1 MPASPLLGTLLGKVT
16 QEADLRTRVLSC
28 GVIDKSPR
36 RGEGPRQGLT
46 SEKSRGH
53 VRPRAGGMDAG
64 ESSFYHHVWTIS
76 VAGPCRRRLT
86 REKAGPP
93 PFQGV
98 PRWEQKLKCA
108 GCGVGHS
115 TRHAPWG
122 TSLEVQWL
130 GIHLPGKGVQVS
142 SLVRELR
149 SHMLPGVEETRVLQ
163 LRCDAAKNKQVTNF
177 LKDVLLTYCVPGTV
191 LAFKVHQ

>member
-1 MPASPLLGTLLGKVT
+1 MSTLSVLPLTGSRPPNF
-16 QEADLRTRVLSC
+16 QS
-28 GVIDKSPR
+28 
-36 RGEGPRQGLT
+36 QG
-46 SEKSRGH
+46 
-53 VRPRAGGMDAG
+53 
-64 ESSFYHHVWTIS
+64 SSHYFFIPHTCI
-76 VAGPCRRRLT
+76 
-86 REKAGPP
+86 E
-93 PFQGV
+93 
-98 PRWEQKLKCA
+98 
-108 GCGVGHS
+108 
-115 TRHAPWG
+115 G

-191 LAFKVHQ
+191 LAFKVHQWIKQANISLGEIILGELIPAICNTHTQHDNNSIITSL